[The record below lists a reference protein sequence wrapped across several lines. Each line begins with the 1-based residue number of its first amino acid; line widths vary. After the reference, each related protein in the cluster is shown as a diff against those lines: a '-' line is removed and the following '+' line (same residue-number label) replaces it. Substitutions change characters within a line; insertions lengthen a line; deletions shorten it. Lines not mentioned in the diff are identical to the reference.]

1 MQASGGKNEHSIAL
15 WGNRGEGVISGD
27 TQNMRN
33 SEEQTEE
40 QHRTHQNLG
49 SG

>member
-1 MQASGGKNEHSIAL
+1 MSNTDPIQT
-15 WGNRGEGVISGD
+15 GEGVISGD